1 MLLFFDVETT
11 GLPKR
16 YNVPYHVLENWPRIV
31 QIAWAGFTPD
41 GTEHFADDAIIRPD
55 DFVIPDNVAAIHGI
69 TQARALREGIPAS
82 AALDEFAADTG
93 RSSLL
98 VAHNISFDH
107 PIVAA
112 ALLRHNISCDFADMQ
127 GFCTMKS
134 REIIR
139 FCNLPKSRGGLKW
152 PKLAE
157 LHRILFEEDFENA
170 HDARAD
176 VRATARCYFELKERG
191 VI

>member
-16 YNVPYHVLENWPRIV
+16 YNVPYHVIDNWPRIV
-31 QIAWAGFTPD
+31 QIAWAGFLPD
-41 GTEHFADDAIIRPD
+41 GTECFADDAIIRPD
-55 DFVIPDNVAAIHGI
+55 DFVIPENVAAIHGI
-69 TQARALREGIPAS
+69 TQERALREGISAV
-82 AALDEFAADTG
+82 AALEEFASDAD

-98 VAHNISFDH
+98 IAHNISFDL

-112 ALLRHNISCDFADMQ
+112 ALLRHQIPCDLVGKK

-134 REIIR
+134 RPIIK
-139 FCNLPKSRGGLKW
+139 FCRIPKKNGGLKW
-152 PKLAE
+152 PRLEE
-157 LHRILFEEDFENA
+157 LHRTLFQEDFDNA

-176 VRATARCYFELKERG
+176 VRATARCYFALKEIG

>member
-16 YNVPYHVLENWPRIV
+16 YNVPYHVIENWPRIV
-31 QIAWAGFTPD
+31 QIAWAGFSPD
-41 GTEHFADDAIIRPD
+41 GTERFADDAIIRPD
-55 DFVIPDNVAAIHGI
+55 DFVIPDSAAAIHGI
-69 TQARALREGIPAS
+69 TQERALREGIPAT
-82 AALDEFAADTG
+82 AALEEFATDAE

-98 VAHNISFDH
+98 IAHNISFDL

-112 ALLRHNISCDFADMQ
+112 ALLRHRIACDFSEKQ

-134 REIIR
+134 KEIIR
-139 FCNLPKSRGGLKW
+139 FCHLPKSRGGLKW
-152 PKLAE
+152 PKLEE
-157 LHRILFEEDFENA
+157 LHAILFDEPFANA